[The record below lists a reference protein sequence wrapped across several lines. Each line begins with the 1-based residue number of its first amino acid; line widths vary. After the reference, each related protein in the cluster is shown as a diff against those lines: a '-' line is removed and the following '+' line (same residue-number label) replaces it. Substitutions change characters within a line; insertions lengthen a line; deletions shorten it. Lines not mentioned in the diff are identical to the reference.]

1 MDDDELIAILED
13 AGLSPY
19 QAEAYVALLG
29 LGTASATDI
38 AEACDVPD
46 PRIYDVLRDL
56 ESKGY
61 IETFQQDS
69 LTARARNP
77 SDVLE
82 DLRSR
87 SEKYLDAAETI
98 EDRWNQPEMTDHEV
112 SIVKRFDTVVN
123 RARELI
129 EEAETQIQ
137 LGVDTDQFYELAPA
151 LADAH
156 DRGVDIKL
164 SICTAA
170 DEKIPPVAD
179 IEGTCTEARHRAIPS
194 PFLVLV
200 DRTWTCFAPH
210 SHSVNEYGVLVND
223 GTHTYVFH
231 WFYLTCL
238 WEIWDTLYT
247 ERTPETPTSYVD
259 LRHAVRDIE
268 PLLNEGATIEATVQ
282 GYRTDTKDTVE
293 LTGTIVDVD
302 YTGSDMGRQDPIPL
316 AQLAGRVS
324 ATLVADGTTYQIGG
338 WGAVLEEIEA
348 ITVTVTDVR
357 YETSAPPTESE

>member
-1 MDDDELIAILED
+1 MDDSELTDVLED

-38 AEACDVPD
+38 ADSCDVPD

-56 ESKGY
+56 ETKGY

-77 SDVLE
+77 DVVLE

-87 SEKYLDAAETI
+87 SSKYLDAAETI
-98 EDRWNQPEMTDHEV
+98 EERWNQPEISDHEV
-112 SIVKRFDTVVN
+112 SIVKRFETVVS

-129 EEAETQIQ
+129 EAAENQIQ
-137 LGVDTDQFYELAPA
+137 VGVDPEQFYAVREELIA
-151 LADAH
+151 AH

-164 SICTAA
+164 SICTGP
-170 DEKIPPVAD
+170 DEDVPPMAD
-179 IEGTCTEARHRAIPS
+179 IEGTCTEARNRDIPA
-194 PFLVLV
+194 PFFVLV

-210 SHSVNEYGVLVND
+210 HDSVNEYGVLVKD
-223 GTHTYVFH
+223 RTHTYVFH
-231 WFYLTCL
+231 WFFLTCL

-247 ERTPETPTSYVD
+247 ERTPETPTTYVD

-268 PLLNEGATIEATVQ
+268 PLLNEEATIEAVVR
-282 GYRTDTKDTVE
+282 GYDTETKESVE
-293 LTGTIVDVD
+293 LTGRITAVD
-302 YTGSDMGRQDPIPL
+302 YTGSSIGRTDPVPL
-316 AQLAGRVS
+316 AQLAGRIS
-324 ATLVADGTTYQIGG
+324 ATIVTDDGTYEIGG
-338 WGAVLEEIEA
+338 WGAVIEEIEA
-348 ITVTVTDVR
+348 TEITITNVQ
-357 YETSAPPTESE
+357 YE